1 MLRSRALTFV
11 TLVLFAALPVWS
23 QRTGGGTRSGG
34 GKSASG
40 PGVVP
45 NPTYQNTPFLTS
57 PTVQHASDERPVE
70 FRSETVLVQVPVVVT
85 DKSGNHI
92 PGLSRTDFEV
102 LEGGKEQKISSF
114 EEIQTSRVPFTA
126 SSPHAG
132 EYSNAAAAGDA
143 PRAITIIALDSINT
157 PFLDQTYGRK
167 QLLKYLAENVQPGQS
182 IALVSFSSRGVKVI
196 HDLSSDPAELIQALK
211 KVNGE
216 LPALQGVDIDSQA
229 AASIGADLAGS
240 SALGLPL
247 GSTATNLEDFVT
259 QGDAA
264 IARMQSDRA
273 IEATIKAFLEVAWS
287 VRGVPGKKSLVWA
300 TGGFPFFMDTPS
312 AVPGGYLS
320 ILYERAVQA
329 LNDSEISIYP
339 VDVRGLVNFSPNS
352 DASQRNAKIGNSYT
366 QSLAARSWLQTSTI
380 DTLKDFAEMTG
391 GRAFYNTNDLTTS
404 FKRAADDATDYYLLS
419 YYLDT
424 KNTKPGWRPLKVKVH
439 RPGTEVRARSGFF
452 VTNATINPDTAHQ
465 SDMTFALTSPFDSTG
480 IPLRM
485 KWKATSAESDP
496 KDGDKKKVQFALH
509 VAPEGVTIEGDRNQ
523 LNLDIAIIALT
534 KKSGTAADTISQTLQ
549 GAAKPETLAV
559 LRADGLNY
567 NNTLQL
573 PPGQYTVR
581 FVVRDNPT
589 GKIGSV
595 SAPLTV
601 N

>member
-1 MLRSRALTFV
+1 MTRCRVLALVASLF
-11 TLVLFAALPVWS
+11 LVVSPVFA
-23 QRTGGGTRSGG
+23 QRTGGGSGG
-34 GKSASG
+34 GRRASG

-45 NPTYQNTPFLTS
+45 NPTYQSRPFLTS
-57 PTVQHASDERPVE
+57 PTVQHASDERAVE
-70 FRSETVLVQVPVVVT
+70 FKSETILVQVPVVVT
-85 DKSGNHI
+85 DKSGNHVQ
-92 PGLSRTDFEV
+92 GLSRTDFEV
-102 LEGGKEQKISSF
+102 LEGGKSQKISSF
-114 EEIQTSRVPFTA
+114 EEIETSHAPLTV
-126 SSPHAG
+126 SPAGKG
-132 EYSNAAAAGDA
+132 EYSNAAAAGEA
-143 PRAITIIALDSINT
+143 PRAITIIALDTINT
-157 PFLDQTYGRK
+157 PYLDQTYGRK

-182 IALVSFSSRGVKVI
+182 IGLISVTSHGVKVI
-196 HDLSSDPAELIQALK
+196 HDLTSDPAELMQALK

-216 LPALQGVDIDSQA
+216 LPLLQGVDIDSRA
-229 AASIGADLAGS
+229 AAATGADLLPT

-247 GSTATNLEDFVT
+247 GSTAANLEDFVT

-264 IARMQSDRA
+264 IARMQQDRA
-273 IEATIKAFLEVAWS
+273 IEATIKAFLEVSWS
-287 VRGVPGKKSLVWA
+287 LSGVPGKKSLVWA

-339 VDVRGLVNFSPNS
+339 VDVRGLVNFYPNA
-352 DASQRNAKIGNSYT
+352 DASLRGAKLGNAYV
-366 QSLAARSWLQTSTI
+366 QSLSARSWLQTSTI

-391 GRAFYNTNDLTTS
+391 GRAFYNSNDLATS

-424 KNTKPGWRPLKVKVH
+424 RNTKPGWRSLKVKVH

-452 VTNATINPDTAHQ
+452 VTNATVNPNMAHQ

-480 IPLRM
+480 IPLTVR
-485 KWKATSAESDP
+485 WKTTSPDADK
-496 KDGDKKKVQFALH
+496 KDGDKKKVQFGLH
-509 VAPEGVTIEGDRNQ
+509 VAPEGVTIEGDRSQ
-523 LNLDIAIIALT
+523 LNLDVAIIALT
-534 KKSGTAADTISQTLQ
+534 AKSGTAADTISQTLQ
-549 GAAKPETLAV
+549 GAANPDTLAK
-559 LRADGLNY
+559 LRAEGLAY
-567 NNTLQL
+567 NNTLEL

-581 FVVRDNPT
+581 FVVRDNPS